1 LTDLYNHDYFQEALR
16 REIKW
21 GKAKE
26 DRHLALLMIEL
37 DSPKR
42 YNDVYDR
49 RQGDIALLSLARA
62 LEACVEQWL
71 GTVARYGGDE
81 FVILPG
87 LDRSGALRAAHEVRD
102 GVRELT
108 AAELSRH
115 GLPGVTVSVGV
126 AVFPADAKDAAQL
139 IEAADRAMYVAKRRA
154 GDQVETFSHIG
165 DSSSFPSRPLVT
177 AREREGK
184 R

>member
-1 LTDLYNHDYFQEALR
+1 
-16 REIKW
+16 
-21 GKAKE
+21 
-26 DRHLALLMIEL
+26 MSEL
-37 DSPKR
+37 DSLKR

-81 FVILPG
+81 FVVILPG
-87 LDRSGALRAAHEVRD
+87 LDRSGALRAAHEVRE

-177 AREREGK
+177 ARGREGK